1 MSFYADTRTQSAPQL
16 QHLNHTSGSSPKMR
30 IASFSLVSA
39 FLLAVIAC
47 DKLGSN
53 SSPTEPS
60 GPPAPGS
67 AITYSVVGASDA
79 IGYGSSKPCVLYD
92 DCDGNGYVWVA
103 ARSLR
108 SQGFTVNVQP
118 LGIPGAVISR
128 TFEDMAI
135 QYGRNDVLANF
146 IQQEMP
152 FVQRDASIVTV
163 FTGANDVNV
172 VSSALGKGAGG
183 SDPTAFIDQSV
194 AGFTSDFT
202 TLISGIRA
210 RAKSARIIVFNLPN
224 LAGLPY
230 LATASLAQKQATQRA
245 SVRITTA
252 VINATPD
259 ITVIDLMCEPRLYQS
274 ANLYS
279 DGFHPNDAGYA
290 LLAAELVKAVTSPS
304 YPAPKPSCPQMVLF

>member
-1 MSFYADTRTQSAPQL
+1 
-16 QHLNHTSGSSPKMR
+16 MR
-30 IASFSLVSA
+30 IARISLVCVL
-39 FLLAVIAC
+39 FLSVAC
-47 DKLGSN
+47 DKLRGN

-60 GPPAPGS
+60 GPPVPGS
-67 AITYSVVGASDA
+67 AINYSVVGASDA

-92 DCDGNGYVWVA
+92 DCGGNGYVWVA

-108 SQGFTVNVQP
+108 TQGFTVNIQQ

-152 FVQRDASIVTV
+152 FVQKEASLVTV

-172 VSSALGKGAGG
+172 VTSALGKGAGG

-194 AGFTSDFT
+194 AGFTSDFA
-202 TLISGIRA
+202 TLISGIRSRA
-210 RAKSARIIVFNLPN
+210 RSARIIVFNLPN

-230 LATASLAQKQATQRA
+230 LATASLAQKQAAQRA

-252 VINATPD
+252 VINPTPD

-274 ANLYS
+274 ANLSS

-290 LLAAELVKAVTSPS
+290 LLGAELVKAVTSSS
-304 YPAPKPSCPQMVLF
+304 YPAPKSSCSQMVLF

>member
-1 MSFYADTRTQSAPQL
+1 
-16 QHLNHTSGSSPKMR
+16 MR
-30 IASFSLVSA
+30 IARISLVCA
-39 FLLAVIAC
+39 LFLAAGAC
-47 DKLGSN
+47 DKLRGS

-67 AITYSVVGASDA
+67 AINYSVVGASDA

-92 DCDGNGYVWVA
+92 DCGGNGYVWVA

-108 SQGFTVNVQP
+108 SQGFTVNIQQ

-146 IQQEMP
+146 IQQEIP
-152 FVQRDASIVTV
+152 FVQKEASLVTV

-172 VSSALGKGAGG
+172 VTSALGKGAGG
-183 SDPTAFIDQSV
+183 SDPAAFIDQSV
-194 AGFTSDFT
+194 AGFTSDFA
-202 TLISGIRA
+202 TLIAGIRSRA
-210 RAKSARIIVFNLPN
+210 RSARIIVFNLPN
-224 LAGLPY
+224 LAGMPY
-230 LATASLAQKQATQRA
+230 LATASLAQKQAAQRA

-252 VINATPD
+252 VINPTPD
-259 ITVIDLMCEPRLYQS
+259 VTVIDLMCEPRLYQS
-274 ANLYS
+274 ANLSS

-290 LLAAELVKAVTSPS
+290 LLGAELVKAVTSSS
-304 YPAPKPSCPQMVLF
+304 YPPPKSSCSQMVLF